1 LTSANWG
8 KKPTLNKTKSC
19 EYSYFPDSLE
29 NFDKDLA
36 FQTVHGQ
43 TSIFP
48 FRMTLSCSASIYF
61 ANDFPNEDIIGS
73 GDLMAERLSVIL
85 KARGSRFKKFTK

>member
-1 LTSANWG
+1 MTSTNWG

-19 EYSYFPDSLE
+19 EHSYFPDSLE
-29 NFDKDLA
+29 NFDKEDLA
-36 FQTVHGQ
+36 FQTVHRQ

-73 GDLMAERLSVIL
+73 GDLMAEKDALSRAQYFR
-85 KARGSRFKKFTK
+85 K